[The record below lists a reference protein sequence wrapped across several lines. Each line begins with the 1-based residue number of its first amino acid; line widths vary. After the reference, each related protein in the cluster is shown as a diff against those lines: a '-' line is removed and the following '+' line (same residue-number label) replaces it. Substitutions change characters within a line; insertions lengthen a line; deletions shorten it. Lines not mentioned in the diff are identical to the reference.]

1 MSVKKLKYID
11 FHPAVASNIYLN
23 SVLIFESVLGSLF
36 MHGHM
41 WNRGKMCVALFQ
53 ACGYND
59 AHFHY
64 DESSR
69 TEQQCIDYFPF
80 PLARDFFYEA

>member
-1 MSVKKLKYID
+1 
-11 FHPAVASNIYLN
+11 
-23 SVLIFESVLGSLF
+23 

-41 WNRGKMCVALFQ
+41 WNGGKMCVALFQ

-64 DESSR
+64 DESR

-80 PLARDFFYEA
+80 PLARDFFMKPKS